1 MRARESMPMFDI
13 PEEID
18 EIKIKKDINDFMRKI
33 QEETKPEKCIL
44 CGKEQTSFCNSHSV
58 PKWCSRILLK
68 QVNYI
73 MQIS

>member
-44 CGKEQTSFCNSHSV
+44 CGKE
-58 PKWCSRILLK
+58 
-68 QVNYI
+68 
-73 MQIS
+73 

>member
-18 EIKIKKDINDFMRKI
+18 EIKKDINDFMRKI

-44 CGKEQTSFCNSHSV
+44 CGKE
-58 PKWCSRILLK
+58 
-68 QVNYI
+68 
-73 MQIS
+73 